1 MWTPPHPF
9 IHFIWLKILYLSN
22 IFHHPPYCCL
32 NKNENSNPS
41 YDQSM
46 YMLLSLAL
54 HKHSSKTFYNEFSF
68 WSKTSFAPTWQT
80 LVLYFS
86 YAWSHHRSSHLGYCG
101 HYPFRFQSYLNIAKK
116 EILWFCQVVLSCHK
130 EDGKIVILKVDH
142 FYLKILCGFVQ
153 WYVWQNTVRNQTKLE
168 FLFHKPK

>member
-41 YDQSM
+41 YGQSM

-68 WSKTSFAPTWQT
+68 WSKSSFAQTWQT
-80 LVLYFS
+80 LLLYFS
-86 YAWSHHRSSHLGYCG
+86 YIGLIIDLVIWGTVGIIHFGFSH
-101 HYPFRFQSYLNIAKK
+101 
-116 EILWFCQVVLSCHK
+116 ILTLPSR
-130 EDGKIVILKVDH
+130 KIYD
-142 FYLKILCGFVQ
+142 FVTRKMEKL
-153 WYVWQNTVRNQTKLE
+153 WY
-168 FLFHKPK
+168 